1 MTETLHCPSCGAPV
15 RVQNRYV
22 KVVAC
27 EFCGQVGLLDGP
39 RLDPTGRSAGLVDLP
54 SPLYLDA
61 TGRIEGRAFRVLGR
75 LLYEYEGGAWH
86 EWFVAFDGGD
96 PGWLVED
103 EGRFSLL
110 HKAPLTEPAPEYDRV
125 DVGDVIAL
133 LGREVFVT
141 EKNEAVIAGG
151 EGQLAFPI
159 FPGERVRYLD
169 GSAGEDQVG
178 LEYADDETEA
188 FVGRALAREAV
199 EVDDEVYGWE
209 GGPEWTGSAR

>member
-1 MTETLHCPSCGAPV
+1 MPETLHCPSCGAPI
-15 RVQNRYV
+15 RVQNPYV

-27 EFCGQVGLLDGP
+27 EFCGQVGLLNGS
-39 RLDPTGRSAGLVDLP
+39 RLDPSGRSAGLIDLP

-86 EWFVAFDGGD
+86 EWFVQFDGGD

-110 HKAPLTEPAPEYDRV
+110 HKTPFDGPAPDYDRV
-125 DVGDVIAL
+125 RVGEVLRL

-151 EGQLAFPI
+151 EGQLAFLLL
-159 FPGERVRYLD
+159 PGERVRYLD
-169 GSAGEDQVG
+169 GTAGDEQVG

-199 EVDDEVYGWE
+199 EVDDEVYGWK
-209 GGPEWTGSAR
+209 GGPEWTGSAA